1 MENNYEMIT
10 KMKPYQ
16 LAQFLND
23 LPKKQYHMFCNEKNC
38 DNYATCRACIHE
50 WLQRQADRN
59 HIHLFIYIEEKRK
72 APDGKSARGSAIGQ

>member
-1 MENNYEMIT
+1 MENNYEMIM

-50 WLQRQADRN
+50 WLQRQAD
-59 HIHLFIYIEEKRK
+59 
-72 APDGKSARGSAIGQ
+72 